1 MISMPVVLL
10 VVSWHLRHHST
21 ALHVGDKV
29 PAIVLQD
36 LQGSTYHWP
45 AHLKQPV
52 IINFFATWCPPCQ
65 AEAPALAQFAK
76 VNSGS
81 VQLMMVDRKEGP
93 PLVRQF
99 MNTYHLQRVTTLL
112 DQSDQW
118 ATLFGVTGQPETIGI
133 DSQGV
138 IRFHQLGPE
147 STALLNSDLAMLKKN

>member
-1 MISMPVVLL
+1 MISVPLVLL
-10 VVSWHLRHHST
+10 VVSWHLHHHST
-21 ALHVGDKV
+21 ALRVGDKV
-29 PAIVLQD
+29 PAIALQE
-36 LQGSTYHWP
+36 LQGATYHWP
-45 AHLKQPV
+45 SHLEKPV

-76 VNSGS
+76 VNIGS

-99 MNTYHLQRVTTLL
+99 MNTYHLQGVTTLL

-133 DSQGV
+133 DTKGV

-147 STALLNSDLAMLKKN
+147 TTALLNSDLAMLKEN